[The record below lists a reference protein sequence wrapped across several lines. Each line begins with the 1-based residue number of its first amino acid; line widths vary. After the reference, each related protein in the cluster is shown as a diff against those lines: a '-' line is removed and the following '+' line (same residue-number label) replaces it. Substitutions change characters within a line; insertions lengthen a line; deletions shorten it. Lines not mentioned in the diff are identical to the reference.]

1 MMRQI
6 TKPRLRTSSLLGRIS
21 APVAGAAVSQI
32 AWVSSSAATVSAPF
46 GPNAGVV
53 TEEDRQHVFQPLAA
67 QNKKSPMRRQATWL
81 EALRSKPTPALSS
94 KSAAVGAATK
104 KSEDVEEHAVQDRVS
119 QDSFAYVVLPFKND
133 PWLLD
138 SYIDSNGEGLR
149 VGQLFQDLDALACVS
164 AYRHCHP
171 AKPAIVT
178 ASVDRVLLDPAALPS
193 FLDKSSVRN
202 VSLSGTVTWTGRSSM
217 EITVKVAAHDEE
229 LHRNSKLQPD
239 DIKEE
244 NVFMV
249 AHFTFVARNTKTNKS
264 FPINRLVPQTKQELA
279 DFKRAENYN
288 LYKRSIASKK
298 DLRSK
303 HPSEEESE
311 LIHSLWLNYE
321 DQMEAPTLINPL
333 RKKSSISAEVE
344 VPTEKVILMQDTT
357 VESTALMQPQN
368 RNIHSYMIFGG
379 YLLRQTF
386 DLAHACVVKSFPS
399 VQPPLFNSLD
409 STTFKSPVPVGSI
422 LKLTATAVYG
432 SNEKVQVRVDAV
444 AVHAGTGESKHTGTF
459 AYSFSVNT
467 NVILLPKTYKEM
479 MWYLEG
485 RRKVLE
491 SEKFYLHGTEESNNQ
506 IEN

>member
-1 MMRQI
+1 MMRHI
-6 TKPRLRTSSLLGRIS
+6 TKPRLRTSALLGRIS
-21 APVAGAAVSQI
+21 APVAGATGSQV
-32 AWVSSSAATVSAPF
+32 AWNSTSTPAVSAPF

-81 EALRSKPTPALSS
+81 EALRSKPAPALNSA

-104 KSEDVEEHAVQDRVS
+104 KPEDVEEHAVQDRLAK
-119 QDSFAYVVLPFKND
+119 DSFAYVVLPFKTD
-133 PWLLD
+133 PWMLD

-178 ASVDRVLLDPAALPS
+178 ASVDRVLLDPAVLPS

-229 LHRNSKLQPD
+229 LHRNSKLQFD

-264 FPINRLVPQTKQELA
+264 FPINRLVPQSKQELA

-303 HPSEEESE
+303 HPSEKESE
-311 LIHSLWLNYE
+311 LIHLLWLNYE

-333 RKKSSISAEVE
+333 RKSSETGVAS
-344 VPTEKVILMQDTT
+344 EKVILMQDTT
-357 VESTALMQPQN
+357 IESTALMQPQN

-386 DLAHACVVKSFPS
+386 DLAHACVVRLFPS
-399 VQPPLFNSLD
+399 VQPPVFNSLD
-409 STTFKSPVPVGSI
+409 STTFKAPVPVGSI

-432 SNEKVQVRVDAV
+432 SKEKVQIRVDAV

-459 AYSFSVNT
+459 AYSFNVNT
-467 NVILLPKTYKEM
+467 DVVILPKTYKEM

-491 SEKFYLHGTEESNNQ
+491 SENFHLHGTEESINQ

>member
-1 MMRQI
+1 MVHQI
-6 TKPRLRTSSLLGRIS
+6 TKLSLTGSSILGRSTLITTR
-21 APVAGAAVSQI
+21 AAVTQK
-32 AWVSSSAATVSAPF
+32 AWTSTTTTTSAPF

-67 QNKKSPMRRQATWL
+67 QNMKSPMRRQATWL
-81 EALRSKPTPALSS
+81 EALRSKPPSISDT

-104 KSEDVEEHAVQDRVS
+104 KTESVEEYVVQERLPN
-119 QDSFAYVVLPFKND
+119 DSFAYVVLPFKHD

-164 AYRHCHP
+164 AYRHCYP

-178 ASVDRVLLDPAALPS
+178 ASVDRVFLDSSVLPS
-193 FLDKSSVRN
+193 FLDKASVRN
-202 VSLSGTVTWTGRSSM
+202 VSLSGTVTWSGRSSM
-217 EITVKVAAHDEE
+217 EITVKVAFHDED
-229 LHRNSKLQPD
+229 LHRNSKLLPE
-239 DIKEE
+239 DIKED

-249 AHFTFVARNTKTNKS
+249 SHFTFVAKNTKTGKS
-264 FPINRLVPQTKQELA
+264 FPVNKLVPHTKQELA
-279 DFKRAENYN
+279 LFKRAENYN

-303 HPSEEESE
+303 HPSEKESE

-321 DQMEAPTLINPL
+321 EQMEAPTLINPL
-333 RKKSSISAEVE
+333 RKKVSAE
-344 VPTEKVILMQDTT
+344 TNAATSAEKVILMQDTT

-399 VQPPLFNSLD
+399 LQPPVFNSLD

-444 AVHAGTGESKHTGTF
+444 AVNAGTGESKHTGTF

-467 NVILLPKTYKEM
+467 NVILVPKTYKEM

-491 SEKFYLHGTEESNNQ
+491 SEKFYLHGSEEHDQ
-506 IEN
+506 IGN